1 MEQKQRKKQEQKTA
15 TISQADY
22 EQLISSALGLAP
34 EQQQVFVRGFSTDV
48 IMTEFFNRMRWL
60 QDYKTCMDR
69 LADTFCDRNYIMG
82 KYTENS
88 FIKKMY
94 TSEEADVNVM

>member
-1 MEQKQRKKQEQKTA
+1 MEQKTKTVQKTA

-22 EQLISSALGLAP
+22 EQLIGSALGLAP

-48 IMTEFFNRMRWL
+48 IMMEFFNRMRWL

-69 LADTFCDRNYIMG
+69 LANTFSDSNYVMG

-88 FIKKMY
+88 FIQKMY
-94 TSEEADVNVM
+94 NNEEVQIDVM

>member
-1 MEQKQRKKQEQKTA
+1 MEQTKTQKTA
-15 TISQADY
+15 TVSQADY

-34 EQQQVFVRGFSTDV
+34 EQQQVFIRGFGTDI

-60 QDYKTCMDR
+60 QDYKICMDR
-69 LADTFCDRNYIMG
+69 LARTYSDENYLMG

-88 FIKKMY
+88 FIQKMY
-94 TSEEADVNVM
+94 TNEEVKIDVM